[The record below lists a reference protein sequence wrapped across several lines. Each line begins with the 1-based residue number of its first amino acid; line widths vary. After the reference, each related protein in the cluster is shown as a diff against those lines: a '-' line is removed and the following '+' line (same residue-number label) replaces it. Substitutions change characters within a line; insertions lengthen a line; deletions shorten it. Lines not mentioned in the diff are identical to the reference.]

1 MQVVFHVGLHR
12 TDEDR
17 VLKCLLKNRGDFT
30 EDGAVV
36 PPPGRYR
43 KLIAQTLPALA
54 NAEPAPDAREIL
66 LDAILDGE
74 KADRLL
80 LSNQNFF
87 CLPRYAASNGVFYHK
102 AAARVDQLKRL
113 FKDDQIE
120 LFFALRD
127 PASFLPALFDK
138 VPVDDFT
145 ELTSGTD
152 PRDLRWSEM
161 VARLRA
167 AHPDVPLT
175 IWCNEDSP
183 LIWSQ
188 IIREMAG
195 IEPGRKIKGGFDLLG
210 EIMSQEGMQ
219 RFRAYLKE
227 HPVMT
232 EIQKR
237 RVMVAFL
244 DKFARED
251 MIEEELDLPG
261 WTEDLVEDLT
271 EAYDD
276 DVFEISRMPGVN
288 FITP

>member
-1 MQVVFHVGLHR
+1 MQLIFHVGLHR

-17 VLKCLLKNRGDFT
+17 VLKCLLKNRGDFAD
-30 EDGAVV
+30 EGALV

-43 KLIAQTLPALA
+43 KLVTQTLAALA

-66 LDAILDGE
+66 LETMLDGDQAE
-74 KADRLL
+74 RLL

-87 CLPRYAASNGVFYHK
+87 CLPKFAAANGVFYHK
-102 AAARVDQLKRL
+102 AVARVDQLKQL
-113 FKDDQIE
+113 FAGDQIE

-127 PASFLPALFDK
+127 PATFLPALFEK
-138 VPVDDFT
+138 APVDEFV
-145 ELTSGTD
+145 ELTSGSD

-183 LIWSQ
+183 LIWAQ

-195 IEPGRKIKGGFDLLG
+195 IEPGRKIKGGFDLLA
-210 EIMSQEGMQ
+210 EIMTKEGMQ
-219 RFRAYLKE
+219 RFRAYLKQ
-227 HPVMT
+227 HPAMT
-232 EIQKR
+232 EVQKR

-261 WTEDLVEDLT
+261 WTEELMTELT
-271 EAYDD
+271 EIYEE
-276 DVFEISRMPGVN
+276 DVFEIARMPGVN
-288 FITP
+288 FIQP

>member
-1 MQVVFHVGLHR
+1 MQLVFHVGLHR

-17 VLKCLLKNRGDFT
+17 ILKCLLKNRGDFADEGT
-30 EDGAVV
+30 LV

-43 KLIAQTLPALA
+43 KLIGETVAALSKAQ
-54 NAEPAPDAREIL
+54 PAPDAREIL
-66 LDAILDGE
+66 LDTILEGE
-74 KADRLL
+74 AADRLL

-87 CLPRYAASNGVFYHK
+87 SFPKFAASNGVFYHK
-102 AAARVDQLKRL
+102 AVTRVGQLKQL
-113 FKDDQIE
+113 FAGDQIE

-127 PASFLPALFDK
+127 PASFLPALFEK
-138 VPVDDFT
+138 APVDDFV
-145 ELTSGTD
+145 EMTSGVD
-152 PRDLRWSEM
+152 PRDLRWSEL
-161 VARLRA
+161 VARLRE

-183 LIWSQ
+183 LIWAQ

-195 IEPGRKIKGGFDLLG
+195 IEPGRKIQGGFDLLA
-210 EIMSQEGMQ
+210 EIMTREGMK
-219 RFRAYLKE
+219 RFRAYLKDR
-227 HPVMT
+227 PVMT

-261 WTEDLVEDLT
+261 WTEELVDELSEIYEEDI
-271 EAYDD
+271 Y
-276 DVFEISRMPGVN
+276 EIARMPGVN
-288 FITP
+288 FIQP

>member
-1 MQVVFHVGLHR
+1 MQVIFHAGVHC

-17 VLKCLLKNRGDFT
+17 VLKCLLRNRGEFADL
-30 EDGAVV
+30 GVAV

-43 KLIAQTLPALA
+43 KLISKTLPALA
-54 NAEPAPDAREIL
+54 KMPPAPDARDIL
-66 LDAILDGE
+66 VETMLDGDE
-74 KADRLL
+74 ADRAL
-80 LSNQNFF
+80 LSNQNLFAWPKF
-87 CLPRYAASNGVFYHK
+87 AIRQGRFYPG
-102 AAARVDQLKRL
+102 AEDRLGQLKAL
-113 FKDDQIE
+113 FEGDRIE
-120 LFFALRD
+120 LCFAICN
-127 PASFLPALFDK
+127 PATFLPALAAKAGQPD
-138 VPVDDFT
+138 T
-145 ELTSGTD
+145 QALTDGAD
-152 PRDLRWSEM
+152 PHDLSWAEM
-161 VARLRA
+161 VARLRT

-183 LIWSQ
+183 LIWAE

-195 IEPGRKIKGGFDLLG
+195 LNPGTKIKGGFTLLS
-210 EIMSQEGMQ
+210 EIMSKEGMK
-219 RFRAYLKE
+219 RFRAYLAE
-227 HPVMT
+227 HPNMT